1 VFLTSNHQS
10 FINRRI
16 KSLADLPRY
25 PLPPTTRTELGAIA
39 SHISNTLDRHGIAHW
54 LDFGSL
60 LGAVRNQSIIP
71 WDFDGKWPL
80 GMRSASALFLDV
92 VVAGEH
98 RGSSLSR
105 SSDLHNYNR

>member
-1 VFLTSNHQS
+1 LTSNHQS

-25 PLPPTTRTELGAIA
+25 PLPPAIRAELGAIA
-39 SHISNTLDRHGIAHW
+39 SHISQTLDRHDVAHW

-71 WDFDGKWPL
+71 WDFDGERPFATCFPL
-80 GMRSASALFLDV
+80 HVRDV
-92 VVAGEH
+92 DW
-98 RGSSLSR
+98 LT
-105 SSDLHNYNR
+105 